1 MTILRHEMK
10 SGFGAMLIW
19 SVALSIFAIIAL
31 AMYPLVANYSDM
43 INFLVERMGLMGQ
56 MFNLQNMNFYEFM
69 TYYGLE
75 YGNFMGL
82 GGGMFAAVTGMVMVA
97 REEGR
102 HTAEY
107 LFSQPISRGSVL
119 IQKFIALI
127 LLVTLLNVFCTVV
140 SLIGIGILGQTFSR
154 DAFIWFHISLL
165 LMNLQ
170 VAVLCFGISCFKKRD
185 NVVPGLGIVLAFYFL
200 NLFINVNRQ
209 TAVLEYLTPYYYT
222 DITRITA
229 AKGPLW
235 RSIGIGFA
243 SSGALLFAGFGYY
256 LRKDLSI

>member
-1 MTILRHEMK
+1 MTVLRHEMK
-10 SGFGAMLIW
+10 TGFGALMIW
-19 SVALSIFAIIAL
+19 SVALSIFGLIAL
-31 AMYPLVANYSDM
+31 FMYPLVAQYSDM
-43 INFLVERMGLMGQ
+43 IKYLVERMGLMGQ
-56 MFNLQNMNFYEFM
+56 LFNLQNMNFYEFM

-97 REEGR
+97 KEEGR

-107 LFSQPISRGSVL
+107 LFSKPIGRASVL
-119 IQKFIALI
+119 LQKFVAMVLM
-127 LLVTLLNVFCTVV
+127 VALLNLFCTLV
-140 SLIGIGILGQTFSR
+140 SLAGISFMGQTANMN
-154 DAFIWFHISLL
+154 AFIWFHVSLL
-165 LMNLQ
+165 MMNLQ

-222 DITRITA
+222 DISRITA
-229 AKGPLW
+229 KGGPLW
-235 RSIGIGFA
+235 RSIGLGFA
-243 SSGALLFAGFGYY
+243 SSGAVLLAGFGYY

>member
-1 MTILRHEMK
+1 MTVLRHELK
-10 SGFGAMLIW
+10 GGFGAMLVW
-19 SVALSIFAIIAL
+19 SVALSIFAVIML
-31 AMYPLVANYSDM
+31 AMYPLVAQYSNM

-82 GGGMFAAVTGMVMVA
+82 GGGMFAAVTGMVMA
-97 REEGR
+97 AKEEGR

-107 LFSQPISRGSVL
+107 LFSHPVGRASVL
-119 IQKFIALI
+119 VQKFAALI
-127 LLVTLLNVFCTVV
+127 ILVALLNLFCTLV
-140 SLIGIGILGQTFSR
+140 SLAGIGIMNQTFDM
-154 DAFIWFHISLL
+154 DAFVWFHISLL
-165 LMNLQ
+165 MMNLQ

-200 NLFINVNRQ
+200 NLFININRQ
-209 TAVLEYLTPYYYT
+209 TEVFEYLTPYYYT
-222 DITRITA
+222 DISRITA

-235 RSIGIGFA
+235 RSIGLGFA
-243 SSGALLFAGFGYY
+243 SAGAVFLAGFGFYT
-256 LRKDLSI
+256 RKDLSI

>member
-1 MTILRHEMK
+1 MTVLKHEMR
-10 SGFGAMLIW
+10 SGIGAALVW
-19 SVALSIFAIIAL
+19 SVALSIFGVIAL

-43 INFLVERMGLMGQ
+43 INYLVERMGLMGQ
-56 MFNLQNMNFYEFM
+56 IFNLQDLNFYDFM

-107 LFSQPISRGSVL
+107 LYSQPVGRASVL
-119 IQKFIALI
+119 VQKFFALVLMVTI
-127 LLVTLLNVFCTVV
+127 LNLFCALV
-140 SLIGIGILGQTFSR
+140 SLAGISFMNQAFDR
-154 DAFIWFHISLL
+154 DAFTWFHLSQLM
-165 LMNLQ
+165 MNLQ

-209 TAVLEYLTPYYYT
+209 TDVLEYLTPYFYT
-222 DITRITA
+222 DISRITA
-229 AKGPLW
+229 SGGPLW
-235 RSIGIGFA
+235 RSIGLGFA
-243 SSGALLFAGFGYY
+243 SSGAVFLAGFGCY
-256 LRKDLSI
+256 LRKDLAI

>member
-1 MTILRHEMK
+1 MTVLKHEMR
-10 SGFGAMLIW
+10 SGIGAALVW
-19 SVALSIFAIIAL
+19 SVALSIFGVIAL

-43 INFLVERMGLMGQ
+43 INYLVERMGLMGQ
-56 MFNLQNMNFYEFM
+56 IFNLQDLNFNDIM

-107 LFSQPISRGSVL
+107 LYSQPVGRASGLV
-119 IQKFIALI
+119 QKFLALVLMVTI
-127 LLVTLLNVFCTVV
+127 LNLFCALV
-140 SLIGIGILGQTFSR
+140 SLAGISFMNQAFDR
-154 DAFIWFHISLL
+154 DAFTWFHLSQLM
-165 LMNLQ
+165 MNLQ

-209 TAVLEYLTPYYYT
+209 TDVLEYLTPYFYT
-222 DITRITA
+222 DISRITA
-229 AKGPLW
+229 SGGPLW
-235 RSIGIGFA
+235 RSIGLGFA
-243 SSGALLFAGFGYY
+243 SSGAVFLAGFGCY
-256 LRKDLSI
+256 LRKDLAI

>member
-1 MTILRHEMK
+1 MTVLRHELR
-10 SGFGAMLIW
+10 SGIGATLIW
-19 SVALSIFAIIAL
+19 SVALSVFAAIAL
-31 AMYPLVANYSDM
+31 AMYPLVSQYGDM
-43 INFLVERMGLMGQ
+43 INFLVERMGMMGQ

-97 REEGR
+97 KEEGR

-107 LFSQPISRGSVL
+107 LYSQPVGRASVL
-119 IQKFIALI
+119 IQKFLALVI
-127 LLVTLLNVFCTVV
+127 LVVFLNAFCTLV
-140 SLIGIGILGQTFSR
+140 SLAGIGMMKEVF
-154 DAFIWFHISLL
+154 DMNAFIWFHVSLL
-165 LMNLQ
+165 MMNLQ

-222 DITRITA
+222 DISRITA
-229 AKGPLW
+229 SKGPLW
-235 RSIGIGFA
+235 RSIGLGFA
-243 SSGALLFAGFGYY
+243 SAGAVFIAGFGFYT
-256 LRKDLSI
+256 RKDLSI

>member
-1 MTILRHEMK
+1 MTVLRHELK
-10 SGFGAMLIW
+10 SGFVAMLIW
-19 SVALSIFAIIAL
+19 SVALSAFAVIAL
-31 AMYPLVANYSDM
+31 AMYPMVANYSDM
-43 INFLVERMGLMGQ
+43 INHLVERLGLMGQ
-56 MFNLQNMNFYEFM
+56 LFNLQNMNFYEFM

-82 GGGMFAAVTGMVMVA
+82 GGGMFAAVTGMLMA
-97 REEGR
+97 AKEEGR

-107 LFSQPISRGSVL
+107 LFSNPVGRASVL
-119 IQKFIALI
+119 VQKFLALI
-127 LLVTLLNVFCTVV
+127 MLVLGLNLFCTLV
-140 SLIGIGILGQTFSR
+140 SLAGIGFMNQTFDR
-154 DAFIWFHISLL
+154 DAFVWFHVSLL
-165 LMNLQ
+165 MMNLQ

-222 DITRITA
+222 DISRITA

-235 RSIGIGFA
+235 RSIGLGFA
-243 SSGALLFAGFGYY
+243 SAGAIFLAGFGYY
-256 LRKDLSI
+256 SRKDLAI

>member
-1 MTILRHEMK
+1 MTVLRHELK
-10 SGFGAMLIW
+10 TGLGATLIW
-19 SVALSIFAIIAL
+19 SVALSIFGSIAL
-31 AMYPLVANYSDM
+31 AMYPLVSKYSDM

-75 YGNFMGL
+75 YGNIMGL

-97 REEGR
+97 KEEGR

-107 LFSQPISRGSVL
+107 LFSQPVGRASVL
-119 IQKFIALI
+119 IQKFMALVI
-127 LLVTLLNVFCTVV
+127 LVVLLNVFGVLV
-140 SLIGIGILGQTFSR
+140 SLAGISFMSQIINQ
-154 DAFIWFHISLL
+154 DAFIGFHVSLMM
-165 LMNLQ
+165 MNLQ

-222 DITRITA
+222 DISRITA
-229 AKGPLW
+229 SKGPLW
-235 RSIGIGFA
+235 RSIGLGFA
-243 SSGALLFAGFGYY
+243 SAGAILIAGFGYY
-256 LRKDLSI
+256 TRKDLSI

>member
-1 MTILRHEMK
+1 MTVLKHEMR
-10 SGFGAMLIW
+10 SGIGATLIW
-19 SVALSIFAIIAL
+19 SAALSIFGIIAL

-43 INFLVERMGLMGQ
+43 INYLVERMGLMGQ
-56 MFNLQNMNFYEFM
+56 IFNLQDLNFYDFM

-82 GGGMFAAVTGMVMVA
+82 GGGMFAAVTGMVMAA

-107 LFSQPISRGSVL
+107 LFSQPVGRASVL
-119 IQKFIALI
+119 VQKLVALV
-127 LLVTLLNVFCTVV
+127 LMVTFLNLFCTLV
-140 SLIGIGILGQTFSR
+140 SLAGIGIMKQAFDT
-154 DAFIWFHISLL
+154 DAFSWFHLSQLM
-165 LMNLQ
+165 MNLQ

-209 TAVLEYLTPYYYT
+209 TDILEYLTPYYYT
-222 DITRITA
+222 DISRITA
-229 AKGPLW
+229 NGGPLW
-235 RSIGIGFA
+235 RSIGLGFA
-243 SSGALLFAGFGYY
+243 SSGAIFLAGFGYY
-256 LRKDLSI
+256 LRKDLTI